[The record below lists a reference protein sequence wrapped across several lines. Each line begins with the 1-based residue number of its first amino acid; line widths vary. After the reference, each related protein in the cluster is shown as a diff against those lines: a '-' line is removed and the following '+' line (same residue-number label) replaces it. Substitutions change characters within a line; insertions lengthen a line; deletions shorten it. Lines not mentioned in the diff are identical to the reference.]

1 MTNQYNARKQQ
12 HTLKSLKDAQGLKN
26 AARPQ
31 FFVIHKDTKQF
42 AVYIM
47 EDWTR
52 DPVLQINLLTLSS
65 TFYSRFPLHL
75 PNESYF

>member
-1 MTNQYNARKQQ
+1 MMNQYNARKQQ

-26 AARPQ
+26 AAHPQ

-47 EDWTR
+47 EDWTI
-52 DPVLQINLLTLSS
+52 DPVL
-65 TFYSRFPLHL
+65 
-75 PNESYF
+75 